1 MNICFLYGKI
11 ISDIDFKF
19 IMNNKNKTSLSVY
32 KIQLNNKSIVIVK
45 GYNEIADYCYRNLK
59 IGDNIYIQGRL
70 NNMMEIEADFIEKI

>member
-1 MNICFLYGKI
+1 MNIVFVEGKI

-19 IMNNKNKTSLSVY
+19 IMNNRNKTSIIVY
-32 KIQLNNKSIVIVK
+32 KIQLNNKSIVTVK